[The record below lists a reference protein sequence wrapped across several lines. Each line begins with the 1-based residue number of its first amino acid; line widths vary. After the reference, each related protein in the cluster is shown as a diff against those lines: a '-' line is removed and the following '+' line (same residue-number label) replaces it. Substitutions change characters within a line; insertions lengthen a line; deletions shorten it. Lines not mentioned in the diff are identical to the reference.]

1 MKKKFNTLVFTLAAC
16 YCLSILPMI
25 FMGCANS
32 SGGGSSGNGTEEG
45 SGTEAGT
52 ETVTP
57 PKTISSVIGADGGEV
72 GDDNAMISIPAGAL
86 KEDTEISIKY
96 LNDAKDVS
104 DTILTGFVGAVEFG
118 PSGTKFEKPA
128 DVVVKLSKAPKNE
141 TLSIFCYDEENKRWN
156 YETTAEIDKDY
167 AKFEVNHFS
176 RYRIVDITD
185 GMLQKYINIIKY
197 NFDNNIPDTVSR
209 EQYEDYLNNTVKVL
223 DSYEE
228 WGGRLY
234 KACGYLISA
243 NYYINGVEDDPND
256 LIDLVGEDSDRVKP
270 GDLLCDSYSSHVING
285 EEIESETII
294 IYAFLAINYKPV
306 ETYEF
311 SGHIKEEKEFDYEFY
326 DYGYTHALTVTPGK
340 TKLIF
345 DYDYTGFFFV
355 EDGNLNGTIE
365 YKNVK
370 ASAQTKSA
378 YAHYQSGDSH
388 NVTLLANA
396 KFDCSDYSSNIT
408 GICDDLNRCE
418 IYYDGYYKN
427 LVNFEGSTDVT
438 GAGPVLGGEHW
449 TFTGDSVGYLTVGG
463 KDNKAL
469 LSFYLL
475 ADETQENSLED
486 FKDSFFLSI
495 EEEIVVQD
503 SNYTPSEMKLVS
515 HKETTSQTMTLKA
528 VTEDD

>member
-1 MKKKFNTLVFTLAAC
+1 
-16 YCLSILPMI
+16 MI

-32 SGGGSSGNGTEEG
+32 SGGGSSGNGTEED
-45 SGTEAGT
+45 SGTEAGTETGT

-228 WGGRLY
+228 WGGKLY
-234 KACGYLISA
+234 KACGYLISV
-243 NYYINGVEDDPND
+243 NYYINGVEEDPND

-365 YKNVK
+365 FKNVK

-515 HKETTSQTMTLKA
+515 HKETTSQTITLKA

>member
-1 MKKKFNTLVFTLAAC
+1 MKKRFNTLVLTLVVC

-25 FMGCANS
+25 FTGCANS
-32 SGGGSSGNGTEEG
+32 SGGNGSENENNSTA
-45 SGTEAGT
+45 S
-52 ETVTP
+52 V
-57 PKTISSVIGADGGEV
+57 SSVIGAAGGEV

-104 DTILTGFVGAVEFG
+104 ESILMGFVGAVEFG

-156 YETTAEIDKDY
+156 YETTAEIDAGY
-167 AKFEVNHFS
+167 ANFEVNHFS
-176 RYRIVDITD
+176 KYRIVDITD

-197 NFDNNIPDTVSR
+197 NFDNNIPDDSDSSGVS
-209 EQYEDYLNNTVKVL
+209 LNNTVKVL

-256 LIDLVGEDSDRVKP
+256 LIDLVGEDSDRVKT
-270 GDLLCDSYSSHVING
+270 GDLLYASYSSHILNG
-285 EEIESETII
+285 EEIESEKII
-294 IYAFLAINYKPV
+294 IDAFLAINYKPV

-388 NVTLLANA
+388 NVTLLANT
-396 KFDCSDYSSNIT
+396 KFSCSDYSSYIT

-418 IYYDGYYKN
+418 INYDGYNKN
-427 LVNFEGSTDVT
+427 IVEFVGSTDVT

-449 TFTGDSVGYLTVGG
+449 TFTGDSVGYLAVGG

-486 FKDSFFLSI
+486 FKDSFYLAI
-495 EEEIVVQD
+495 EDELLVQD
-503 SNYTPSEMKLVS
+503 SDYTPSEIKLVS
-515 HKETTSQTMTLKA
+515 HKETTSQTITLKA

>member
-1 MKKKFNTLVFTLAAC
+1 MKKRFNTLVLTLVAC

-25 FMGCANS
+25 FTGCANS
-32 SGGGSSGNGTEEG
+32 SGGSGSGNENNSTA
-45 SGTEAGT
+45 S
-52 ETVTP
+52 V
-57 PKTISSVIGADGGEV
+57 SSVIGAAGGQV
-72 GDDNAMISIPAGAL
+72 GNENASITIPAGAL
-86 KEDTEISIKY
+86 DSDTTITVKY
-96 LNDAKDVS
+96 LPKEEE
-104 DTILTGFVGAVEFG
+104 LTEGPMLGFAGAVEFG
-118 PSGTKFEKPA
+118 PSGTKFNSPA
-128 DVVVKLSKAPKNE
+128 EVMVKLTQTPKNNA
-141 TLSIFCYDEENKRWN
+141 LSIFCYDEENDRWQ
-156 YETTAEIDKDY
+156 YESDAEIKNGY

-176 RYRIVDITD
+176 KYRILDITPEL
-185 GMLQKYINIIKY
+185 LQKYMTIIKN
-197 NFDNNIPDTVSR
+197 NFDNGTPDTESR
-209 EQYEDYLNNTVKVL
+209 SQYLDYLLNTLKIM
-223 DSYEE
+223 DTYEL
-228 WGGRLY
+228 WGGQLY
-234 KACGYLISA
+234 KCCGFIFSA
-243 NYYINGVEDDPND
+243 DYYFNGVEDDPND
-256 LIDLVGEDSDRVKP
+256 LIYQYSDTSNKRLGSEEFYAENKETIV
-270 GDLLCDSYSSHVING
+270 NG
-285 EEIESETII
+285 ESTSQLSNSMLVRLTV
-294 IYAFLAINYKPV
+294 YFKPV
-306 ETYEF
+306 TTYEF

-326 DYGYTHALTVTPGK
+326 DYGYTHAMNVTPGK

-370 ASAQTKSA
+370 ATAQTKSA

-408 GICDDLNRCE
+408 GTCDDLNRCE
-418 IYYDGYYKN
+418 INYDGYNKN
-427 LVNFEGSTDVT
+427 IVEFVGSTDVT

-449 TFTGDSVGYLTVGG
+449 TFTGDSVGYLAVGG

-486 FKDSFFLSI
+486 FKDSFYLAI
-495 EEEIVVQD
+495 EDELLVQD

-515 HKETTSQTMTLKA
+515 HKETTSQTITLKA